1 MWRFPATAH
10 ACQVVNNLLNNAFK
24 FTASGRITLSAEI
37 TPDAQGRHMLTC
49 RVSDSGIGMRA
60 SLVARIFQP
69 FVQGDAVT
77 TSRYGGT
84 GLGLSICARLC
95 ELMGGGISAES
106 VHGVGS
112 AFTISIPVEPA
123 TLPVREAVP
132 DTSHRASVMVLC
144 QDAKPGEYLEAW
156 LTAAG
161 WRANVLGSL
170 AAAQEYLR
178 FNLPHVIVATDEYEL
193 GTLEALR
200 ELRPVTVVRAT
211 LNGPHRPQWRAEAH
225 SRNHRVQ
232 PQRPAGLC
240 QDLA

>member
-144 QDAKPGEYLEAW
+144 QDAKSGDYLEAW

-170 AAAQEYLR
+170 AAAQES
-178 FNLPHVIVATDEYEL
+178 TC
-193 GTLEALR
+193 ALTCR
-200 ELRPVTVVRAT
+200 TSSSPRMSMSWARSKHCANCAQSPSS
-211 LNGPHRPQWRAEAH
+211 GPP
-225 SRNHRVQ
+225 
-232 PQRPAGLC
+232 
-240 QDLA
+240 